1 MLSPGT
7 DAVGRLI
14 DAHFRGV
21 RSAER
26 DDGWFDVSAG
36 APAYFAAPLRRW
48 PSVER
53 RAMREVRGRVLDV
66 GCGAGR
72 LALYLQARGHEVVAK
87 VLWETV
93 VAESLP
99 SADHLCC
106 QWEAVHRR
114 NDW

>member
-1 MLSPGT
+1 MLSPDT

-93 VAESLP
+93 GGGIVSVSRSPMLSMGSSTSP
-99 SADHLCC
+99 
-106 QWEAVHRR
+106 
-114 NDW
+114 